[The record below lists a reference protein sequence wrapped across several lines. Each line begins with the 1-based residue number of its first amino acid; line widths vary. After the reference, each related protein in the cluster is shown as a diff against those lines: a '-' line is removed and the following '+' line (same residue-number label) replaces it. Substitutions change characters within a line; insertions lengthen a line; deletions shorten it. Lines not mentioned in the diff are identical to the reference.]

1 VLIFH
6 AREAR
11 LGFTI
16 TSAWPQVKAKLAE
29 EAALLLHRAQA
40 LLFGSFKLTSGLE
53 SPYYI
58 DMRLIPSYPD
68 LFERVCDAYC
78 ELIRAEV
85 AEFDRVA
92 GVPTAGIPFATLVA
106 YKLRKPLIYVRKQ
119 LKLHG
124 QLKTVEGVLKLGER
138 VLLLDDLVS
147 TGDSALKTVR
157 AVREAGGVVEDV
169 VVLIDREQGGREL
182 LAEEG
187 VRLHAL
193 LKVTEAARILY
204 EGGLLSRE
212 GYEVILSYVEG
223 LRVGPRPS
231 G

>member
-1 VLIFH
+1 
-6 AREAR
+6 
-11 LGFTI
+11 
-16 TSAWPQVKAKLAE
+16 
-29 EAALLLHRAQA
+29 
-40 LLFGSFKLTSGLE
+40 
-53 SPYYI
+53 
-58 DMRLIPSYPD
+58 MRLIPSYPD
-68 LFERVCDAYC
+68 LFERVCNAYC

-119 LKLHG
+119 LRLHG

-157 AVREAGGVVEDV
+157 AVREAGGMVEDV
-169 VVLIDREQGGREL
+169 VVLIDREQGAREL

-204 EGGLLSRE
+204 ERGLLSRE